1 MASAPY
7 LKRSDS
13 GTYYVHW
20 TVDRVGKRLSTRTK
34 DLADAKAFFAGWL
47 MMERN
52 ALPDGST
59 DGALVTVGQC
69 WRIYDERH
77 VQPNVVDKAQ
87 TARIGKVLL
96 AAFGDVAVSAL
107 SQKTIDKFISDRSKT
122 VKGPTIRNDLV
133 FLTAAINF
141 CSKRPNKLIEPSV
154 AAAAIAEIVLPA
166 QGEARDRWLRM
177 NEVQA
182 LLNAAAEMRS
192 GDRLSRIERFLWL
205 ALETAARRDAIFDL
219 TWDRVDFETGTIDF
233 NVPGRKITKKRRAV
247 VPISTALRPVLERAH
262 RERTGDMVMDTRS
275 PIWPAMQ
282 KVAMRAGLAPEKK
295 RTSAGKPL
303 ATGISPHVLRHTAAT
318 QMARRGVS
326 IWTIARILGNSL
338 EMTEKVYAKWQ
349 PAEMR
354 AAIDMISNNELEAS
368 E

>member
-7 LKRSDS
+7 LKRSDG

-20 TVDRVGKRLSTRTK
+20 TENRIGKRISTRQK
-34 DLADAKAFFAGWL
+34 DLADAKAFFAQWML
-47 MMERN
+47 MERD
-52 ALPDGST
+52 ATPEGV
-59 DGALVTVGQC
+59 AITVADC
-69 WRIYDERH
+69 WRVYDERH
-77 VQPNVVDKAQ
+77 IQPNVIDKRQ
-87 TARIGKVLL
+87 PARIGKLLL

-107 SQKTIDKFISDRSKT
+107 SQKEIDKYVRDRAKA
-122 VKGPTIRNDLV
+122 VKGATIRNELV
-133 FLTAAINF
+133 YLTSAINF
-141 CSKRPNKLIEPSV
+141 CSRRPNKLIEPGV
-154 AAAAIAEIVLPA
+154 ASAATAEIVLPEK
-166 QGEARDRWLRM
+166 GEVRDRWLRM

-192 GDRLSRIERFLWL
+192 GERLSRIERFLWI

-233 NVPGRKITKKRRAV
+233 KLPGRKITKKRRAV

-262 RERTGDMVMDTRS
+262 RERVGDLVMDTKS
-275 PIWPAMQ
+275 PVWPMMQ
-282 KVAMRAGLAPEKK
+282 KVAVRAGLAPK
-295 RTSAGKPL
+295 RKNQVSNTPL

-326 IWTIARILGNSL
+326 LWTVARILGNSL

-354 AAIDMISNNELEAS
+354 AAVDMISNNELDPAE
-368 E
+368 